1 MNSTVAATDPRIS
14 YHGSSWAT
22 SSACG
27 SSSERASVAGDS
39 LTFQFEGTAV
49 FLNSVVNSNAGLFS
63 VSVDGGN
70 LADVDGFSVSANG
83 CQINWSAFG
92 LSDASH
98 TVTIA
103 FRGASPNAD
112 AGSSSASFELA
123 NFV

>member
-1 MNSTVAATDPRIS
+1 M
-14 YHGSSWAT
+14 
-22 SSACG
+22 
-27 SSSERASVAGDS
+27 AGDS
-39 LTFQFEGTAV
+39 LTFKFDGTAV

-63 VSVDGGN
+63 ISVDGGN

-103 FRGASPNAD
+103 FKGASPN
-112 AGSSSASFELA
+112 AGSSSASFEFA
-123 NFV
+123 NFM